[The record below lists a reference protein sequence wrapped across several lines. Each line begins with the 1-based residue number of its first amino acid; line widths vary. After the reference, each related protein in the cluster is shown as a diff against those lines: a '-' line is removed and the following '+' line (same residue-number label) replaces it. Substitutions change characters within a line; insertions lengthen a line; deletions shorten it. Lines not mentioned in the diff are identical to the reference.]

1 MERITTFKT
10 FSQLKQQE
18 SVFKLREENNA
29 KRSAILDK
37 IAGIL
42 DEMGIVELE
51 NLDEEQKNNLITKI
65 FLAKEMAEETEE
77 EVAEEETEEVA
88 EEEAEETV
96 TESAET
102 EEVTEEESEESDDDD
117 DDDDDDDEE
126 DDDDDDDDDEE
137 EAEVVSEGTRS
148 QFGKIDKKGNIKSVY
163 MHYDGYP
170 DYMLPTI
177 KKNYKDGKN
186 VDKVIAKGGGS
197 GLDAFNKINFYDDG
211 SSIQGSVNKM
221 DKYIKDADYQG
232 GAEYVYLFDERD
244 GKWYMADIYSYDGL
258 KPAFEAAEV
267 NEEELNERD
276 KAAAYKKAGKLGYN
290 DQFLGRQS
298 LSKTLAAELGFDPK
312 KPWTEG
318 IGFDHVAMYAIGKK
332 EGTIKADAL
341 SGKYTYEDLLAM
353 AKKFLGI
360 KESVDVEEGN
370 EFGAARAKAIADG
383 EDEFEVDGKKFKVTD
398 VDKEDKENAEE
409 FAGESKETEEVA
421 EAKSFPESKLRSATQ
436 AVADAVAKVKGTK
449 AEVIEFEMNPAK
461 GKVAGFYIQKATN
474 KSGAPD
480 RYWITDSGEVV
491 SAFRHDTF
499 GDGVIGKVDSKVAD
513 FIKSFKANE
522 SVVTEAEVKSAE
534 EFKEYAFSVLKQA
547 FGDDFD
553 EAKAQEVVDG
563 LVDKHGEDY
572 GAMVGALQSS
582 LG

>member
-18 SVFKLREENNA
+18 TISKLREENNT

-51 NLDEEQKNNLITKI
+51 NLDEEQKTDLINKI

-88 EEEAEETV
+88 EEETEEEVAEE
-96 TESAET
+96 ET
-102 EEVTEEESEESDDDD
+102 EEVTESVETEEITEEESEESEEDD

-126 DDDDDDDDDEE
+126 DDDDDDDDEEDDDDDDEE

-148 QFGKIDKKGNIKSVY
+148 QFGKIDKKGNITSVY

-170 DYMLPTI
+170 DHMLPTI

-186 VDKVIAKGGGS
+186 VDKVVAKGGGS
-197 GLDAFNKINFYDDG
+197 GLDAFNKINFYEDG
-211 SSIQGSVNKM
+211 ASMRGSVNKL
-221 DKYIKDADYQG
+221 DKYIKDADYNG

-258 KPAFEAAEV
+258 KPAFESTEV
-267 NEEELNERD
+267 NEEAISEN
-276 KAAAYKKAGKLGYN
+276 AYRKAGKLGYN
-290 DQFLGRQS
+290 DQFLGKKS
-298 LSKTLAAELGFDPK
+298 LSATLAAELGFDPK

-318 IGFDHVAMYAIGKK
+318 IGFDHVSMYANGKK
-332 EGTIKADAL
+332 EGTIKANAL
-341 SGKYTYEDLLAM
+341 TGKYTYDDLLKM

-360 KESVDVEEGN
+360 KESVEVEEGN

-383 EDEFEVDGKKFKVTD
+383 KDEFEVDGKKFKVTD

-409 FAGESKETEEVA
+409 FAGESKETE
-421 EAKSFPESKLRSATQ
+421 
-436 AVADAVAKVKGTK
+436 
-449 AEVIEFEMNPAK
+449 
-461 GKVAGFYIQKATN
+461 
-474 KSGAPD
+474 
-480 RYWITDSGEVV
+480 
-491 SAFRHDTF
+491 
-499 GDGVIGKVDSKVAD
+499 
-513 FIKSFKANE
+513 
-522 SVVTEAEVKSAE
+522 VTEAEVKSAE
-534 EFKEYAFSVLKQA
+534 EFKEYAFAVLKQA
-547 FGDDFD
+547 FGDEFD
-553 EAKAQEVVDG
+553 ETKAQEVVDG

>member
-18 SVFKLREENNA
+18 SISKLREENNT

-51 NLDEEQKNNLITKI
+51 NLDEEQKTDLIKKI
-65 FLAKEMAEETEE
+65 FLAKEMAEETEETEEVAEEETEE
-77 EVAEEETEEVA
+77 EVAEEETEEV
-88 EEEAEETV
+88 
-96 TESAET
+96 TESVET
-102 EEVTEEESEESDDDD
+102 EEIKEEESEE
-117 DDDDDDDEE
+117 EVA
-126 DDDDDDDDDEE
+126 EE
-137 EAEVVSEGTRS
+137 ETEEEVAEEETEEEVEEEIEEVSEGTRS
-148 QFGKIDKKGNIKSVY
+148 QFGKIDKKGNITSVY

-170 DYMLPTI
+170 DHMLPTI

-186 VDKVIAKGGGS
+186 VDKVVAKGGGS

-211 SSIQGSVNKM
+211 ASTKGSINKL
-221 DKYIKDADYQG
+221 DKYVKDAGQDG
-232 GAEYVYLFDERD
+232 GAEYIYLFDERD

-258 KPAFEAAEV
+258 QPAFESTEV
-267 NEEELNERD
+267 NEEAINEN
-276 KAAAYKKAGKLGYN
+276 AYRKAGKLGYN
-290 DQFLGRQS
+290 DQFLGKKS
-298 LSKTLAAELGFDPK
+298 LSATLAAELGFDPK

-318 IGFDHVAMYAIGKK
+318 IGFDHVSMYANGKK
-332 EGTIKADAL
+332 EGTIKANAL
-341 SGKYTYEDLLAM
+341 SGKFTYDDLLKM

-383 EDEFEVDGKKFKVTD
+383 KDEFEVDGKKFKVTD

-409 FAGESKETEEVA
+409 FTGESE
-421 EAKSFPESKLRSATQ
+421 
-436 AVADAVAKVKGTK
+436 
-449 AEVIEFEMNPAK
+449 
-461 GKVAGFYIQKATN
+461 
-474 KSGAPD
+474 
-480 RYWITDSGEVV
+480 
-491 SAFRHDTF
+491 
-499 GDGVIGKVDSKVAD
+499 
-513 FIKSFKANE
+513 
-522 SVVTEAEVKSAE
+522 VTEAEVKSAE

-547 FGDDFD
+547 FGDEFD

>member
-77 EVAEEETEEVA
+77 VAEEETEEVA

-117 DDDDDDDEE
+117 DEEDDDDDDDDEE
-126 DDDDDDDDDEE
+126 DDDDDEE

-170 DYMLPTI
+170 DHMLPTI

-211 SSIQGSVNKM
+211 SSMQGNVNKI

-276 KAAAYKKAGKLGYN
+276 KASAYKKAGKLGYN

-341 SGKYTYEDLLAM
+341 SGKYSYEDLLAM

-360 KESVDVEEGN
+360 KESADVEEGN

-409 FAGESKETEEVA
+409 FAGESKETE
-421 EAKSFPESKLRSATQ
+421 
-436 AVADAVAKVKGTK
+436 
-449 AEVIEFEMNPAK
+449 
-461 GKVAGFYIQKATN
+461 
-474 KSGAPD
+474 
-480 RYWITDSGEVV
+480 
-491 SAFRHDTF
+491 
-499 GDGVIGKVDSKVAD
+499 
-513 FIKSFKANE
+513 
-522 SVVTEAEVKSAE
+522 VTEAEVKSAE
-534 EFKEYAFSVLKQA
+534 EFKEYAFSVLKKA
-547 FGDDFD
+547 FGDEFD
-553 EAKAQEVVDG
+553 EAKAQETVDG
-563 LVDKHGEDY
+563 ILDKCGDDY
-572 GAMVGALQSS
+572 GACVGTLQAS